1 MAELHAVVSLQ
12 RARSRGDLTLAQHAA
27 DTLGG
32 MCFADDPDH
41 APERRALVL
50 VMLGAC
56 ESLWTGRGA
65 EASRHLRIGIAL
77 ARRSEQ
83 DYLVVG
89 GLGQLAVLCVSEGRL
104 QAGADLALEAIALA
118 ETHDWLGL
126 PLSAP
131 ALLALGWAEYLW
143 CDSASVETLGR
154 AADAARASSD
164 LPVRLQIAALSALT
178 QLDSGDG
185 ARRALETLSGALDE
199 VGDWQP
205 PGALEQLLRSVEA
218 RVLLAAGER
227 DEAVAVAA
235 TLPDCAV
242 RCAIEARAALTH
254 ADPAG
259 LSSCSSR
266 MSTTARRSTDLATR
280 IEVLVL
286 ARGGAPRAAR
296 PRRCER
302 IARTRAGAGG
312 RRAIPAG
319 VPAGRLSVA
328 RPPGAAGASAAR
340 AIAGSSR
347 SCGSCSTAGRPR
359 RRRRGRRRLL
369 EPLSKRELT
378 VLGYL
383 ETMLST
389 EEIAA
394 ELFLSTNTVKTHTKS
409 IYRKLGVTRR
419 RHAVSQARAMR
430 LI

>member
-1 MAELHAVVSLQ
+1 
-12 RARSRGDLTLAQHAA
+12 
-27 DTLGG
+27 
-32 MCFADDPDH
+32 
-41 APERRALVL
+41 
-50 VMLGAC
+50 MLGAC

-178 QLDSGDG
+178 QLDSGAG

-199 VGDWQP
+199 AGGWQP
-205 PGALEQLLRSVEA
+205 PGALEQLLRGVEA
-218 RVLLAAGER
+218 SVLLAAGER
-227 DEAVAVAA
+227 DECCRGCA
-235 TLPDCAV
+235 TLPDCAM
-242 RCAIEARAALTH
+242 RCHRGSGG
-254 ADPAG
+254 AD
-259 LSSCSSR
+259 
-266 MSTTARRSTDLATR
+266 ARRSGTGTRAPPAACRRRRRSPTSRCGSRCSSSTRWRVTRNSTTTVRVHRSSARWSWRAQSDSRKVFLQAGSPLRDL
-280 IEVLVL
+280 LG
-286 ARGGAPRAAR
+286 GGA
-296 PRRCER
+296 
-302 IARTRAGAGG
+302 T
-312 RRAIPAG
+312 
-319 VPAGRLSVA
+319 VPAIAGSWTSSDHA
-328 RPPGAAGASAAR
+328 RPPGGRLADGAGDALAR
-340 AIAGSSR
+340 
-347 SCGSCSTAGRPR
+347 
-359 RRRRGRRRLL
+359 
-369 EPLSKRELT
+369 PLSKRELT

-389 EEIAA
+389 DEIAA

-419 RHAVSQARAMR
+419 RHAIQQARALR